1 MIKTPQSDQ
10 DDIHHTHMQH
20 QLTQSALHKHFLLKI
35 WALDCPLAS
44 LNNATLHSTL
54 MAVTAPDGKNYSFPW
69 TPVGMARDLMS
80 PS

>member
-35 WALDCPLAS
+35 WALDCPLPS

-54 MAVTAPDGKNYSFPW
+54 MAITTPMEKNIPFHGPQLER
-69 TPVGMARDLMS
+69 PGI
-80 PS
+80 